1 VRRRAAH
8 AVSGLVALQ
17 AAVVICVLAGSAFAV
32 VGAPKSDRS
41 ARLRAPSGL
50 RVISYYP
57 SAEAWANMWTY
68 WDPVQVE
75 ADLGRIAG
83 LHANTVRAIVQAR
96 LFGYPHVD
104 LVYAAELREF
114 VDLAAEDG
122 LHVELTLFDSWYGYA
137 DPPTWTRAWVREIL
151 EPYVG
156 DPRIAFVE
164 LRNEIAVNATTLRW
178 ARKAIPFARKML
190 RGKTPVTVSVGGDDA
205 LARLAALKRGLRES
219 QPDFYD
225 VHYFGGGGENA
236 LSFALHAR
244 AIAAPRRVW
253 IGETGYPTTTAV
265 SGYGGIPFT
274 ISAQESAQAHF
285 LATVAWG
292 SRAAGLAPPGIWTMF
307 DFLPT
312 AVPRGVVKQPEI
324 ELHYGLLHTD
334 GTAKPAAAE
343 VRASFSTGPPLAFN
357 GDFEQAVD
365 SPHGTVPAVW
375 STQGDAGVTFAWD
388 PTVSHSGSGAARL
401 AGSDATSTGS
411 YSVTPPNCG
420 MRAGTRITAGAWSRQ
435 DTAGPRAFVVV
446 EWTNSSGYV
455 VRRSSS
461 RSVTTTEEWQHLS
474 LSAVAPRGAAYARID
489 LVATHLSEKVWFDD
503 VTWSRTAS
511 KTSR

>member
-1 VRRRAAH
+1 VRRRAAC
-8 AVSGLVALQ
+8 AVRGLVVVQ
-17 AAVVICVLAGSAFAV
+17 ATVAICVLVGSAFAV
-32 VGAPKSDRS
+32 VGAPNGDRS
-41 ARLRAPSGL
+41 ARLRVPSGL

-68 WDPVQVE
+68 WDPVQVAVDFGRV
-75 ADLGRIAG
+75 AD

-96 LFGYPHVD
+96 YFGYPHVD

-114 VDLAAEDG
+114 VDLATEAG
-122 LHVELTLFDSWYGYA
+122 LHVQLTLFDSWYGY
-137 DPPTWTRAWVREIL
+137 DEPPVWTRTWLREIL

-178 ARKAIPFARKML
+178 ARKAIPFARKLL

-225 VHYFGGGGENA
+225 VHYFGGGGEHA
-236 LSFALHAR
+236 LSFALRAR

-253 IGETGYPTTTAV
+253 IGETGYPTTTTV
-265 SGYGGIPFT
+265 SGYGGVPFT
-274 ISAQESAQAHF
+274 VSAQESAQAHF

-312 AVPRGVVKQPEI
+312 AVPSGAVRQPEI
-324 ELHYGLLHTD
+324 ELHYGLLHAD
-334 GTAKPAAAE
+334 GTAKPAAAG
-343 VRASFSTGPPLAFN
+343 VRASFSRRPPLAFN

-365 SPHGTVPAVW
+365 SPHGSVPAVW
-375 STQGDAGVTFAWD
+375 STHGDTGVTFAWD
-388 PTVSHSGSGAARL
+388 PTVSHNGSAAARL

-420 MRAGTRITAGAWSRQ
+420 VRAGTRITAGVWSRQ

-455 VRRSSS
+455 VRRSSLPW
-461 RSVTTTEEWQHLS
+461 VTTTDEWQHLS

-489 LVATHLSEKVWFDD
+489 LVAAHLSGKVWFDD